1 MSVITSPVP
10 DPATDPRP
18 DTVPG
23 KSIQSL
29 LDPVP
34 SSPGAARRLSESPIW
49 NRQRRFYDRGAP
61 DIWGSGAVPHGITC
75 NPRIANTYARIAQE
89 FLRCVAADPASSADP
104 ADVPHLIELGGGTGR
119 FAYLLVRQL
128 QALAPGLRFTYV
140 ITDFS
145 AERVS
150 AWPAHPSY
158 QPLVEEGLIDFAVLD
173 ADRPGPLQL
182 LVSGR
187 TLGPGSLR
195 APVIGIANYVFD
207 TLRHDCFAV
216 RGGDLLELSVSVV
229 EDVTSELDREPS
241 TPIEWETGP
250 CGPVTDDLAAVL
262 DHYREWLD
270 DTAVLAPIGG
280 MGCLEFL
287 DGLTAGPSL
296 AIVADKGHRTRLE
309 LCSYANPSVVF
320 HGSAFSLMVNFD
332 LLARWVRQ
340 RGGVAVLPIEPAS
353 SLVVGAFVHGRI
365 AEPERFTA
373 WVQDQL
379 VDTGPDNTFSLRPLL
394 NTASSVSVEVMLASL
409 RLSRYDPT
417 LLIEYLPTL
426 LEVLPGAPEVI
437 KNEFH
442 RILLKIWDNFFPI
455 GEPIDL
461 ALCVGLLFSAIQR
474 FPDAVDFLEH
484 SVKEHPT
491 SAPAAFAMG
500 VARRG
505 TRDLRAAREWVCRA
519 LELEPGFSEAR
530 ALRAMLA
537 DEISLDGLI

>member
-1 MSVITSPVP
+1 
-10 DPATDPRP
+10 
-18 DTVPG
+18 
-23 KSIQSL
+23 
-29 LDPVP
+29 
-34 SSPGAARRLSESPIW
+34 
-49 NRQRRFYDRGAP
+49 
-61 DIWGSGAVPHGITC
+61 
-75 NPRIANTYARIAQE
+75 
-89 FLRCVAADPASSADP
+89 
-104 ADVPHLIELGGGTGR
+104 
-119 FAYLLVRQL
+119 LVRQL

-140 ITDFS
+140 ITDFA

-150 AWPAHPSY
+150 AWLAHPSY